1 MKKLI
6 LTVALFCSTALNAQM
21 KYLDGF
27 EKEKFGYVK
36 TFFTLEEAI
45 KVYSYIMDKNG
56 VDTLNSQYNK
66 DKNPVIFDY
75 FKFDPNSNKVN
86 IGVIISYNGLF
97 DVLFTTI
104 KDQDTVLFAVKD
116 ENGELLDLIY
126 RKPIE

>member
-21 KYLDGF
+21 TNLDGF
-27 EKEKFGYVK
+27 EKSKLGYTK

-45 KVYSYIMDKNG
+45 KVYSYVMDKNG
-56 VDTLNSQYNK
+56 VDTLNSRYNR

-75 FKFDPNSNKVN
+75 FKLDPNSKKVN
-86 IGVIISYNGLF
+86 IGVIIYYNGVY

-104 KDQDTVLFAVKD
+104 KNQDTVLFPVKD
-116 ENGELLDLIY
+116 ENGELIDLIY
-126 RKPIE
+126 KKEE

>member
-21 KYLDGF
+21 THLNGF
-27 EKEKFGYVK
+27 EKSKLGYTK

-66 DKNPVIFDY
+66 DKNPIIFDY
-75 FKFDPNSNKVN
+75 FKIDSTSNKVN
-86 IGVIISYNGLF
+86 IGVIISYNGVF

-104 KDQDTVLFAVKD
+104 KDRDTVLFAVRD
-116 ENGELLDLIY
+116 ENDELVDLIY
-126 RKPIE
+126 KKEE